1 MGDPPLYKNL
11 FKRLTVLKRPRA
23 PDTHFMWGKVAKN
36 GQILIPNK
44 STFHTLRRVAETG
57 DSAYDFPR
65 PDDASRKP
73 ECATRVLITRP
84 ECAEH
89 SGRSILM
96 CAPALCEKSR
106 RNADVA
112 IIWGARA
119 HSVRMPLG
127 LDAYAPMIQSGR
139 GAGAALGIL
148 RLSLI
153 QDAYPLAWRMA
164 NSGRQW
170 HFFVATFAN
179 RRLDFGPTS

>member
-96 CAPALCEKSR
+96 CAPALCGKSR
-106 RNADVA
+106 RNSDVA

-119 HSVRMPLG
+119 FSTHASRP
-127 LDAYAPMIQSGR
+127 GR
-139 GAGAALGIL
+139 IRAHDTIRARRGGRPGDLEVI
-148 RLSLI
+148 
-153 QDAYPLAWRMA
+153 A
-164 NSGRQW
+164 NSGR
-170 HFFVATFAN
+170 
-179 RRLDFGPTS
+179 LSFGLAYG